1 VEGRPLCRPI
11 KLNGRDGAR
20 PSIARPMQPAEYEI
34 MFGVE
39 ETHWWYRALHRL
51 TFEILE
57 RELPDWREKAI
68 LDAGCGTGAILQQ
81 LGHPSKNVGV
91 DLAPE
96 AISFCQ
102 ARGLSNV
109 QQGDIGALPFADAS
123 FDAVICSS
131 VLYHQWV
138 NDVAGAIREL
148 GRVLRPGGLLLVNV
162 PAYEFLHSA
171 HDDAVMTARRFR
183 KNEMRSLLL
192 KNGFAIRRLTYWTT
206 LLFPLAV
213 LARTF
218 GGSKSGRDFQRPS
231 GFITDLFLKIMS
243 IERALL
249 KRFSLPFGVALFAV
263 AQKN

>member
-1 VEGRPLCRPI
+1 
-11 KLNGRDGAR
+11 
-20 PSIARPMQPAEYEI
+20 MQPAEYEI
-34 MFGVE
+34 MFRVE
-39 ETHWWYRALHRL
+39 ETHWWYRALRQL
-51 TFEILE
+51 IFDMLE
-57 RELPDWREKAI
+57 VELPDWREKTI
-68 LDAGCGTGAILQQ
+68 LDAGCGTGLILKQ
-81 LGHPSKNVGV
+81 LGNPGKNIGV

-102 ARGLSNV
+102 ERGLKNV

-138 NDVAGAIREL
+138 KDVAGAVREL
-148 GRVLRPGGLLLVNV
+148 GRVLRPRGLMFVNV
-162 PAYEFLHSA
+162 PAYGFLHSA
-171 HDDAVMTARRFR
+171 HDDMVMTARRFR
-183 KNEMRSLLL
+183 KNEIRSLLL
-192 KNGFAIRRLTYWTT
+192 ENGFAIRRLTYWTT

-218 GGSKSGRDFQRPS
+218 GGSKSGRDFQRPA
-231 GFITDLFLKIMS
+231 GFTSDLFLKIMLL
-243 IERALL
+243 EFALL